1 MCARACACV
10 CVPLLSPL
18 PPLSPRSAQT
28 HAHACTHL
36 FGDSHLCKPLLWR
49 LLCQEKKS
57 HRVEQAGR
65 VTTAP
70 STATN
75 AKRRTFACLSHP
87 TITPRYPCFLCL
99 ITCPIRYLTPL
110 RSRLGTLD
118 PAKKSYHSQQAPCL
132 SMEHKEREVER
143 EREREREREHMQM
156 QIPTHEHKHTHIPT
170 NKRTHTPTNTHP
182 HTRTCTHFW
191 MNALRTVVAVT
202 VVCVGMEDGCH
213 SVVQLH
219 KPPVSI
225 SP

>member
-143 EREREREREHMQM
+143 ERERERESTCKCRY
-156 QIPTHEHKHTHIPT
+156 PHTNT
-170 NKRTHTPTNTHP
+170 NTRTFPQTNARTLPQTRTRTHAPAPT
-182 HTRTCTHFW
+182 F
-191 MNALRTVVAVT
+191 
-202 VVCVGMEDGCH
+202 G
-213 SVVQLH
+213 
-219 KPPVSI
+219 
-225 SP
+225 

>member
-1 MCARACACV
+1 MCVCARACACV

-143 EREREREREHMQM
+143 ERERERERESTCKCRY
-156 QIPTHEHKHTHIPT
+156 PHTNT
-170 NKRTHTPTNTHP
+170 NTRTFPQTNARTLPQTRTRTHAPAPT
-182 HTRTCTHFW
+182 F
-191 MNALRTVVAVT
+191 
-202 VVCVGMEDGCH
+202 G
-213 SVVQLH
+213 
-219 KPPVSI
+219 
-225 SP
+225 